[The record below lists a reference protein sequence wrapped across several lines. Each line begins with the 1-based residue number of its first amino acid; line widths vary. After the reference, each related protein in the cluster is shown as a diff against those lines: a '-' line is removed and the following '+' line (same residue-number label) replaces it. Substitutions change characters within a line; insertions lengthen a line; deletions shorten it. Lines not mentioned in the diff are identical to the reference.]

1 MNDPLPRIDAPLTP
15 DGLEAVLREGGR
27 RRYHDR
33 HPFHR
38 RLHGGGCTRAE
49 VQAWALNR
57 YLYQAAIPRKDATI
71 LARMEDPA
79 LRRAWRQRII
89 DHDGETEGEGGIAR
103 WLHLTDALGLN
114 RALVVSGR
122 AALPATHFAVEAYVQ
137 FCATRPLLDAIASSL
152 TELFSPKVIG
162 ERVSG
167 MLAHYDFVDD
177 RALAYFT
184 ARPPQA
190 ERDVVFALDH
200 VRRHATTLETQ
211 RAVVEA
217 LIFKTGVL
225 WAQLDA
231 LWHGYVTGQLPPG
244 AWDPDAWA
252 GPDADRVWT

>member
-1 MNDPLPRIDAPLTP
+1 MASASASITSTP
-15 DGLEAVLREGGR
+15 AR
-27 RRYHDR
+27 RNRSIVI
-33 HPFHR
+33 R
-38 RLHGGGCTRAE
+38 RSRSSVC
-49 VQAWALNR
+49 
-57 YLYQAAIPRKDATI
+57 AT
-71 LARMEDPA
+71 LARTTSSALSGLWSRIASSSLSGSVDELSSLRTPSDPA
-79 LRRAWRQRII
+79 KA
-89 DHDGETEGEGGIAR
+89 
-103 WLHLTDALGLN
+103 
-114 RALVVSGR
+114 
-122 AALPATHFAVEAYVQ
+122 
-137 FCATRPLLDAIASSL
+137 LDAIASSL

-244 AWDPDAWA
+244 A
-252 GPDADRVWT
+252 T